1 MWSAFKV
8 ASVTSTKSLFYI
20 YKWSQVLPPHTQP
33 LLFGQIHGW
42 PKPYIQM
49 NLWLLYSYYAML
61 NSFEFLDFPISRP
74 FLVSLCE
81 ILSFWQLVTFYNFL
95 QLAANPQR
103 VRADL
108 HKLPLRP
115 VFKHEAAQLK
125 VTPSKSDL
133 NRFQEKNKKGM
144 SFFEICLTLNCFRGT
159 GFAGKKFYL
168 RAALYCILLRG
179 VADRESI
186 LWLLHCLAFG
196 WIACRG
202 CLALCNTSHCK

>member
-1 MWSAFKV
+1 MRPICCIWWGGSRDHLQCLLEKILWCSLLQRQHTPLLLHYPMLYDVMFWHTTMMMMMWSAFKV

-20 YKWSQVLPPHTQP
+20 YKWKQVLPPPVYTTTHSTP
-33 LLFGQIHGW
+33 A
-42 PKPYIQM
+42 
-49 NLWLLYSYYAML
+49 LWSNPWMAKTLHPDESLTFIFQYYAML

-115 VFKHEAAQLK
+115 VFKHEAAQL
-125 VTPSKSDL
+125 
-133 NRFQEKNKKGM
+133 R
-144 SFFEICLTLNCFRGT
+144 
-159 GFAGKKFYL
+159 
-168 RAALYCILLRG
+168 
-179 VADRESI
+179 
-186 LWLLHCLAFG
+186 
-196 WIACRG
+196 
-202 CLALCNTSHCK
+202 

>member
-1 MWSAFKV
+1 MKASPTTTHSTPALWSNPWMAK
-8 ASVTSTKSLFYI
+8 TLHPDESLTFI
-20 YKWSQVLPPHTQP
+20 FQ
-33 LLFGQIHGW
+33 
-42 PKPYIQM
+42 
-49 NLWLLYSYYAML
+49 YYAML

-125 VTPSKSDL
+125 VMPSKSDF
-133 NRFQEKNKKGM
+133 NHFQEKNEKGL
-144 SFFEICLTLNCFRGT
+144 FNVYLLLWNFLTLNFLKELVSLWRN
-159 GFAGKKFYL
+159 
-168 RAALYCILLRG
+168 
-179 VADRESI
+179 SI
-186 LWLLHCLAFG
+186 
-196 WIACRG
+196 
-202 CLALCNTSHCK
+202 

>member
-1 MWSAFKV
+1 MLYDVMFWHTTMMMMMWSAFKV

-20 YKWSQVLPPHTQP
+20 YKWRQVLPPHTQP

-49 NLWLLYSYYAML
+49 NLWLLYSYSAML

-115 VFKHEAAQLK
+115 VFKHEAAQLRWC
-125 VTPSKSDL
+125 PP
-133 NRFQEKNKKGM
+133 NQEKNKNGM
-144 SFFEICLTLNCFRGT
+144 SFFESCLLLNFLKELVSLWRN
-159 GFAGKKFYL
+159 
-168 RAALYCILLRG
+168 
-179 VADRESI
+179 SI
-186 LWLLHCLAFG
+186 
-196 WIACRG
+196 
-202 CLALCNTSHCK
+202 